1 MMDLRSRGKAL
12 HAKGDSNKRALM
24 GKEILS
30 SPSYQQFIQKRVKED
45 EERRRIQK
53 DSQPPPRLRASPQ
66 RKETHTQQKQAQNAK
81 IKPLMQNPVL
91 APNQDVTQG
100 AEVDVNEVAI
110 NRKVIPIADSE
121 ESREERG
128 NEIERTGDNGLVR
141 ESEDSIGAHPDR
153 EDTVVRVNHGDEEV
167 QGNGGSSESVGNRT
181 ESDVGRSERGLGAR
195 ADWDRLMA
203 GELKKCLHKEHNQ
216 ILKQVKI
223 VDQQTQT

>member
-1 MMDLRSRGKAL
+1 MEKEGVEAMMDLRSRGKAL

-100 AEVDVNEVAI
+100 AVSVHD
-110 NRKVIPIADSE
+110 
-121 ESREERG
+121 ESTTT
-128 NEIERTGDNGLVR
+128 IVR
-141 ESEDSIGAHPDR
+141 ER
-153 EDTVVRVNHGDEEV
+153 Y
-167 QGNGGSSESVGNRT
+167 GS
-181 ESDVGRSERGLGAR
+181 
-195 ADWDRLMA
+195 
-203 GELKKCLHKEHNQ
+203 
-216 ILKQVKI
+216 
-223 VDQQTQT
+223 